1 MMQRVSTSEEKC
13 SRNNLK
19 NTPPHPAPHPPP
31 PKKKNSKLTTTIA
44 LSRNDTAAAQKV
56 VVLIEE
62 GEHLL
67 QLLDLLLNETIC
79 HLHVQ
84 SPPFLSSRL
93 SPVGGAVWV

>member
-19 NTPPHPAPHPPP
+19 NTPPHPAPHPP